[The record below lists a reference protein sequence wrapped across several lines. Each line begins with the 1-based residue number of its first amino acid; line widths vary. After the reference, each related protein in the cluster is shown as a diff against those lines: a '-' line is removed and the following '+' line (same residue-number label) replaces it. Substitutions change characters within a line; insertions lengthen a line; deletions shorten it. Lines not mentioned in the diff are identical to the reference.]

1 MRRPGEPSLV
11 LLLFVFLR
19 CFVSY
24 FRFFLR
30 QLSSSRQANIPIAQ
44 PCKLKGLSVWSRY
57 VIIFISGIAHV
68 ERDWRNLQL
77 IIAVPPVIFLIAYY
91 FIPESPRWLISQ
103 KRIVEAEAVLKKAV
117 KVNKGM
123 DMEHLDLKLEAKEEP
138 KHKANILDLFKTRN
152 ILKNTIIQYVN
163 WFTASF
169 VYYALTFDSGTLI
182 PGRQNLTPW
191 FLLITALN
199 HRCLKKWTEAVH

>member
-1 MRRPGEPSLV
+1 M
-11 LLLFVFLR
+11 
-19 CFVSY
+19 
-24 FRFFLR
+24 
-30 QLSSSRQANIPIAQ
+30 
-44 PCKLKGLSVWSRY
+44 
-57 VIIFISGIAHV
+57 IILISGIAHV

-152 ILKNTIIQYVN
+152 ILKNTLIQYVN

-182 PGRQNLTPW
+182 PGRQIFSLCH
-191 FLLITALN
+191 LLKV
-199 HRCLKKWTEAVH
+199 R

>member
-1 MRRPGEPSLV
+1 M
-11 LLLFVFLR
+11 
-19 CFVSY
+19 
-24 FRFFLR
+24 
-30 QLSSSRQANIPIAQ
+30 LSGSRQAVVRQSSGSRQAVVRQSAGSRQAVMISQVYSLVNWRAFYS
-44 PCKLKGLSVWSRY
+44 CWSY

-182 PGRQNLTPW
+182 PGRQNLIPC
-191 FLLITALN
+191 LLIITALN

>member
-1 MRRPGEPSLV
+1 M
-11 LLLFVFLR
+11 
-19 CFVSY
+19 
-24 FRFFLR
+24 
-30 QLSSSRQANIPIAQ
+30 
-44 PCKLKGLSVWSRY
+44 
-57 VIIFISGIAHV
+57 
-68 ERDWRNLQL
+68 QL